1 VIFQELQ
8 SRVIS
13 TAPLFQAGDFVTNL
27 ARQME
32 ALRGRELP
40 GFMSAQSF
48 YMFIQEFIDA
58 WEAPARMAAAQMRA
72 LANEVVSELFQKI
85 AVSYPVL
92 RECFKEVAS
101 SILEQSECQALTLL
115 EGLVMREKDPFTIN
129 EFLQAHINK
138 LRYDRFES
146 SVDSAF
152 SGTANHSNQSGSWQ
166 ATKEHVGASLRS
178 WYRAA
183 HGVSSS
189 ANAEDMSAILEA
201 YWTLASKR
209 FIDNACM
216 CLDDRILGT
225 LCGKLQEQCYQF
237 VHDENKLQ
245 AFFTEDAALVA
256 SRSSLEEKRDRLL
269 KANTAMANIQVN
281 RKLIRSHGTSSLI
294 SEFYMIG
301 PFCNT

>member
-1 VIFQELQ
+1 MHGHERLSAKERWQ
-8 SRVIS
+8 SIR
-13 TAPLFQAGDFVTNL
+13 VTNDYENNLGKSKGMTCPTSRKSISPLLHTSIRATGFFPFLPPADEGASRPHHPFRANGFVADL

-58 WEAPARMAAAQMRA
+58 WAAPARMAAAQMRA
-72 LANEVVSELFQKI
+72 LANEVVHEMFEKI
-85 AVSYPVL
+85 AVSYPNL
-92 RECFKEVAS
+92 RASFQTVAS
-101 SILEQSECQALTLL
+101 SILESSEEEALGLL
-115 EGLVMREKDPFTIN
+115 EGLVIREKDPFTIN

-138 LRYDRFES
+138 LRFDRFET
-146 SVDSAF
+146 SVNAAF
-152 SGTANHSNQSGSWQ
+152 KGTAYDGPGTGSWQ

-178 WYRAA
+178 WYRSA

-225 LCGKLQEQCYQF
+225 LCGKLQEKCYHF
-237 VHDENKLQ
+237 VH
-245 AFFTEDAALVA
+245 V
-256 SRSSLEEKRDRLL
+256 
-269 KANTAMANIQVN
+269 
-281 RKLIRSHGTSSLI
+281 
-294 SEFYMIG
+294 
-301 PFCNT
+301 